1 MPKQTEEEAAKMLGQ
16 MKVLLVGNQG
26 SLNHF
31 MRLNWYTNVQTQRL
45 KLPVLS
51 KYLISSTQ

>member
-1 MPKQTEEEAAKMLGQ
+1 MPKQTDEEAAKMLGQ

-26 SLNHF
+26 SSNQIMHLKC
-31 MRLNWYTNVQTQRL
+31 YTNVQIQRL

-51 KYLISSTQ
+51 KYLTSSTQ